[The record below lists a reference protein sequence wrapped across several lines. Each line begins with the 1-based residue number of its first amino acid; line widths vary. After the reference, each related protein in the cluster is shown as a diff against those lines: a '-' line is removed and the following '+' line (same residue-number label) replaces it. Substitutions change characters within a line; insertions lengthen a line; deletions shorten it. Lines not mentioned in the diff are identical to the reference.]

1 MMAAKTLIICAGLAV
16 SASVRADVL
25 LLDGIKQEAATK
37 DQRPQRGLTMARVE
51 SEFGEPTTKL
61 PAVGEPPIT
70 RWEYPGFI
78 VYFEHQ
84 YVIHAVPR
92 R

>member
-1 MMAAKTLIICAGLAV
+1 MAPKTLIICAGLAMT
-16 SASVRADVL
+16 AAVRADVL
-25 LLDGIKQEAATK
+25 LLDGIQQEAATQA
-37 DQRPQRGLTMARVE
+37 QRPERGLTMAQVE
-51 SEFGEPTTKL
+51 SEFGAPTEKL
-61 PAVGEPPIT
+61 AAVGEPPIT